1 MAEDYFANY
10 ELVQKLGNLPK
21 VSQERIEVHF
31 PMAKIDVLDVIGSD
45 AYEEIFAGTE
55 GYDDSDK
62 AKLEQAES
70 YLTLKY
76 LLPAINIESTGSGAT
91 KATGFGDSRKENLSE
106 FDLDRIIQRYDDN
119 AMKILKT
126 YARSVD
132 EDEDEAEDLVR
143 VQGISMVCISDE
155 DESSSEDDL

>member
-31 PMAKIDVLDVIGSD
+31 PMAKIDVLDVIGSE
-45 AYEEIFAGTE
+45 AYDGILASA
-55 GYDDSDK
+55 DDYTALDK
-62 AKLEQAES
+62 SKLEQAES

-106 FDLDRIIQRYDDN
+106 FDIDRIIQRYSDN
-119 AMKILKT
+119 AMKILKK
-126 YARSVD
+126 YAKSVD
-132 EDEDEAEDLVR
+132 ADEDGAEDILK
-143 VQGISMVCISDE
+143 VQGISMACISDE
-155 DESSSEDDL
+155 EDEGDC